1 VRRAART
8 RRDGELASAATAEG
22 RVPNGARD
30 DRIEAKVFA
39 ADLGLSTTFGFTR
52 AGWF

>member
-1 VRRAART
+1 VRRTART
-8 RRDGELASAATAEG
+8 RRDGELASAATAAS
-22 RVPNGARD
+22 RVPNDARD
-30 DRIEAKVFA
+30 DRIEAMVFA